1 MLENGQLPPVN
12 QGLGS
17 ELGLKANFLGGRL
30 SGEFAWFKFTTT
42 NVLNNVAG
50 IFPNGQTFGA
60 VIGSAVQEGVDGDV
74 SFILAPGWQLIG
86 SFYAGHDRDIN
97 GVPVTGSYDNQWAFF
112 TRYSFDKHEAL
123 NGLAIGAG
131 VSKIGGRWLASSG
144 LLDAPGLLPP
154 SIAGETPEIKL
165 VSRPLL
171 NGFVSYGLDKHWVF
185 RVNAYNLLDEVYAVG
200 LQHAYEL
207 DPSSPTTFSFEAE
220 YRF

>member
-1 MLENGQLPPVN
+1 MDVIPNWLTLSAAFTWDNIRAESVTNISVQPWTPAVVPAYAYIHRLGAILHLTSAISLYALDSTSFTPPGGTALLENGQLPPVN

-17 ELGLKANFLGGRL
+17 EVGLKANFLGGRL

-97 GVPVTGSYDNQWAFF
+97 GVPVTGSYDNQWPFLPV
-112 TRYSFDKHEAL
+112 TAL
-123 NGLAIGAG
+123 I
-131 VSKIGGRWLASSG
+131 STK
-144 LLDAPGLLPP
+144 P
-154 SIAGETPEIKL
+154 
-165 VSRPLL
+165 
-171 NGFVSYGLDKHWVF
+171 
-185 RVNAYNLLDEVYAVG
+185 
-200 LQHAYEL
+200 
-207 DPSSPTTFSFEAE
+207 
-220 YRF
+220 

>member
-1 MLENGQLPPVN
+1 V
-12 QGLGS
+12 
-17 ELGLKANFLGGRL
+17 
-30 SGEFAWFKFTTT
+30 
-42 NVLNNVAG
+42 
-50 IFPNGQTFGA
+50 
-60 VIGSAVQEGVDGDV
+60 
-74 SFILAPGWQLIG
+74 
-86 SFYAGHDRDIN
+86 
-97 GVPVTGSYDNQWAFF
+97 AFF

-154 SIAGETPEIKL
+154 SIAGETPEIKM

-171 NGFVSYGLDKHWVF
+171 NGFVSYGFDKHWVF

-220 YRF
+220 YRFDHSSKTPRDWCRTPFRGFFVDRPPNHEQRRL